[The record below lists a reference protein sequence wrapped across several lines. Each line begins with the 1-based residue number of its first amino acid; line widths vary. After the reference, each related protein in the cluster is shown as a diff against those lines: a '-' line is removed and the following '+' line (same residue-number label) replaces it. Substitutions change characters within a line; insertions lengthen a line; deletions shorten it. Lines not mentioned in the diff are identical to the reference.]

1 MFFTRVNRLHGTE
14 DTDLRRKGLS
24 KEKQVSQD
32 HMGILDLPKT
42 ERQKYFDLK
51 RVGPE
56 TVYEGLD
63 QFLRIR
69 VCGGNR
75 RLAMARDMSS
85 MKCPS
90 ID

>member
-1 MFFTRVNRLHGTE
+1 ME
-14 DTDLRRKGLS
+14 
-24 KEKQVSQD
+24 
-32 HMGILDLPKT
+32 ILDLPKT

-75 RLAMARDMSS
+75 RLATARDTSGV
-85 MKCPS
+85 KCPS

>member
-32 HMGILDLPKT
+32 HMGILDLPNT

-51 RVGPE
+51 RVGPKA
-56 TVYEGLD
+56 GSKGSD
-63 QFLRIR
+63 QFFRMQKVR
-69 VCGGNR
+69 G
-75 RLAMARDMSS
+75 SS
-85 MKCPS
+85 VR
-90 ID
+90 